1 MGILNSKVINFYLKS
16 ICPFVRG
23 GYYEY
28 NSQYMGQVPVSS
40 NTKYRHELSKSV
52 MILLKNHKKILSN
65 KIQESEKNEI
75 EKKIISEEVQVFVN
89 SMQRDILREGK
100 VGPEDLKKLRKP

>member
-1 MGILNSKVINFYLKS
+1 MKS

-40 NTKYRHELSKSV
+40 NTEYRHELSKSV
-52 MILLKNHKKILSN
+52 LILLKNHKKILFN
-65 KIQESEKNEI
+65 KIPESEKNEI
-75 EKKIISEEVQVFVN
+75 EKKIISEENKIN
-89 SMQRDILREGK
+89 SIVYKLYNITDE
-100 VGPEDLKKLRKP
+100 EKKIIESSL